1 MTYLDLIRLR
11 SRSLCYLG
19 SVNVGFFALWSWVTE
34 RFPVDELHS
43 RELNPIEVVSA
54 PLLNMWND

>member
-43 RELNPIEVVSA
+43 RELNPVE
-54 PLLNMWND
+54 